1 MRFGGHE
8 TFPIREGWLN
18 KGLRLLVEDPIKMTD
33 EYYADWLGVGRN
45 MGKSIRHWLA
55 ATGLSKPLGTRAS
68 KKSAF
73 ECTALGNLIYECDPH
88 FVESGTWWA
97 LHVNLINNPDYAY
110 SWNWYFNTFNLT
122 RFDRAVCIE
131 GLRQHMQMQRSSMP
145 SVKTLQRDISCL
157 LNTYAKKIPPSKEDP
172 EDASE
177 SPFTDLGLLTYFQA
191 SGYFH
196 LSSSVKNIQD
206 SILGYAMAKSFPDVA
221 QGSGKTEDILIREA
235 ARRPGGPGRCFV
247 MTSEM
252 IHELLTQLESKHQS
266 NGIEIS
272 GMAGERTLR
281 IKCQDPIEWLRQY
294 YKDNH

>member
-45 MGKSIRHWLA
+45 MGKAIKHWLV
-55 ATGLSKPLGTRAS
+55 ATGIAQPLGSKAI

-73 ECTALGNLIYECDPH
+73 ECTALGQLIYKCDPH
-88 FVESGTWWA
+88 FLEAGTWWA
-97 LHVNLINNPDYAY
+97 LHVNLVNNPDYAY
-110 SWNWYFNTFNLT
+110 SWSWYFNTFTLT
-122 RFDRAVCIE
+122 RFDRAVCVE
-131 GLRQHMQMQRSSMP
+131 GLRQHLQMQRSSMP

-177 SPFTDLGLLTYFQA
+177 SPFTDLELLTYFQA
-191 SGYFH
+191 SGQFH
-196 LSSSVKNIQD
+196 LNTSVKNIPAA
-206 SILGYAMAKSFPDVA
+206 ILGYAMAKSSPDIA
-221 QGSGKTEDILIREA
+221 MGSGKSDILIRNA
-235 ARRPGGPGRCFV
+235 ARMPGGPGRCFV
-247 MTSEM
+247 MTSETL
-252 IHELLTQLESKHQS
+252 HELLAQFESKNES

-281 IKCQDPIEWLRQY
+281 INCQEPLEWIKHY
-294 YKDNH
+294 YKDNL